1 MPNLTIKTV
10 PDPLLRRLRAQ
21 AARHRRSLNSE
32 VIACLE
38 AAVGPTPVNPDAL
51 LGEIRALRP
60 AVRRPVTDRLL
71 NRLKRAGRM

>member
-1 MPNLTIKTV
+1 MANLTIKTV
-10 PDPLLRRLRAQ
+10 PDPLLRRLKAQ

-38 AAVGPTPVNPDAL
+38 AAVGPTVVNPDAL
-51 LGEIRALRP
+51 LAEIRALRP
-60 AVRRPVTDRLL
+60 PVRRPVTDRLL